1 VTSRVEISRLILGMQ
16 HYPNSPITDMNAGTV
31 IDAFEDTL
39 CDLDFETVQAAVRQ
53 YQSTETFFPTPG
65 KLREIAM
72 DLQMLAMGVPTASEA
87 WGMVLTAEKHVPSV
101 WCEVGAELRRLCL
114 ESYGPHSSKYDI
126 HMRDC
131 EICKNG
137 QGGLREVYA
146 HSVVEE
152 TVKILGGRDVIIT
165 DNPTADRARF
175 IDAYREIV
183 ARERRKAAMT
193 PEVKAYVTETR
204 QNLLENKMK
213 QLTQG
218 MTK

>member
-1 VTSRVEISRLILGMQ
+1 MTTIIEISRLILPMKY
-16 HYPNSPITDMNAGTV
+16 YPNSPITDINVEVV
-31 IDAFEDTL
+31 IGSFFETL
-39 CDLDFETVQAAVRQ
+39 NDLSFETVEAAVRQ

-101 WCEVGAELRRLCL
+101 WCEVGAELRNRAF
-114 ESYGPHSSKYDI
+114 EGYAQAYNA
-126 HMRDC
+126 HMDGC
-131 EICKNG
+131 MFCVP
-137 QGGLREVYA
+137 GGFREVYA
-146 HSVVEE
+146 HPAVEE
-152 TVKILGGRDVIIT
+152 TVKILGGRDIIIT

-218 MTK
+218 MNHANR